1 MARKRSYV
9 DACATAHALD
19 LLGERWALLVVRELL
34 LGPKRFTELRAGIPD
49 LSPNVLSHRLRELEQ
64 TGVVLHR
71 RLAPPAASQ
80 VYELTDWGY
89 ELDEVVMALG
99 RWGSRSPSHPRDGQL
114 SNDSFMLALKTDFDP
129 GQAEGL
135 SASYELRL
143 AEDTFHVEV
152 SDGRIDVGRGPAK
165 RPDARIESDPGTLTG
180 LLWSGRELPEV
191 LRVEDIKIDGS
202 TRAVERFLGL
212 FPAPQPAT
220 PAGSG

>member
-49 LSPNVLSHRLRELEQ
+49 VRPNMLSQRLRELEQ
-64 TGVVLHR
+64 TGVVVHR

-89 ELDEVVMALG
+89 QLDEVVMALG

-143 AEDTFHVEV
+143 AEDTFHADV
-152 SDGRIDVGRGPAK
+152 SDGRIEVGRGPAE
-165 RPDARIESDPGTLTG
+165 RPDATIDSDPGTLTA
-180 LLWSGRELPEV
+180 LLWSGRELPEA

-202 TRAVERFLGL
+202 TPAVERFLGL
-212 FPAPQPAT
+212 FPAPQPAA